1 MKHKK
6 KGQTKLIEL
15 VEVNMQHG
23 THMLTTEEEQ
33 HYDEDKVQILK

>member
-23 THMLTTEEEQ
+23 THMLTTEEE
-33 HYDEDKVQILK
+33 L